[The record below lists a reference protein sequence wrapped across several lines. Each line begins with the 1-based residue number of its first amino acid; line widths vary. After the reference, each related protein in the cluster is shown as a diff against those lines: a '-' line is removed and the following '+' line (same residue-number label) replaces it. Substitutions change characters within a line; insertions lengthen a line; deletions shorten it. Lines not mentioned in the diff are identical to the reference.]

1 MAKPKRIKRVD
12 FWNDM
17 PTISKEKESV
27 IGEHLVELKKECS
40 LPTKN
45 QNIGEIS
52 QLMMSSFEFRRIE
65 ILTKQIP
72 VKKLVEKYHPLKT
85 VSGVSFSLIRF
96 RV

>member
-1 MAKPKRIKRVD
+1 VAKPKRIKRVD

-27 IGEHLVELKKECS
+27 IGEHLVELNKECS

-45 QNIGEIS
+45 QNIGKIS

-72 VKKLVEKYHPLKT
+72 VKNWWKNTLHLKQ
-85 VSGVSFSLIRF
+85 
-96 RV
+96 

>member
-12 FWNDM
+12 FWNDI

-27 IGEHLVELKKECS
+27 IGEHLVELNKECS

-45 QNIGEIS
+45 QNIGKIS

-72 VKKLVEKYHPLKT
+72 VKKLVEKYPPLKT